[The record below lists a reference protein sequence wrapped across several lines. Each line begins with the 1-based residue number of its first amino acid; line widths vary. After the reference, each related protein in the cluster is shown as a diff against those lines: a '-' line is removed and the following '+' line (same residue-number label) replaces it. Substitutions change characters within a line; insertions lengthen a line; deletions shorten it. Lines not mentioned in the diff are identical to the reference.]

1 MDSTLP
7 WIGFVF
13 AVAFAVALPLVILSA
28 LGVAGGWNLL
38 AMRFPDVDSGDDSTR
53 AFGSAVFARG
63 RFPVRFNNAIWIRT
77 TTRGVRFWTLL
88 GPLTFGTMRPF
99 FLPWVEIERVERR
112 KELFGESLKLHIR
125 GFGGSITL
133 IGRLAKAFAAA
144 WKEPA

>member
-53 AFGSAVFARG
+53 AFERVMLGLRLDEGLSLGGLESALDPDALERMIARG
-63 RFPVRFNNAIWIRT
+63 
-77 TTRGVRFWTLL
+77 
-88 GPLTFGTMRPF
+88 M
-99 FLPWVEIERVERR
+99 VERTAT
-112 KELFGESLKLHIR
+112 GIR
-125 GFGGSITL
+125 LASHARL
-133 IGRLAKAFAAA
+133 IGGAVTAELLL
-144 WKEPA
+144 